1 MAYAVL
7 PSRPSFFCAR
17 VFICGV
23 ELVKSPKADRPSRDT
38 PNAFTQRGGGERSG
52 ADRIA
57 QAVPNA
63 VRVHPQIT

>member
-17 VFICGV
+17 VFICGF
-23 ELVKSPKADRPSRDT
+23 ELVKSPKSRSAEPRHT
-38 PNAFTQRGGGERSG
+38 ERIYPKGGGERSG

-57 QAVPNA
+57 QAVPTA
-63 VRVHPQIT
+63 VRVHLQIT